1 MNTRSLAGRIAV
13 VTGASSGI
21 GAATARELAAAGAT
35 VALLARRKD
44 RIDELAAGITAAGG
58 TALAVAADVTDA
70 AALADAAARIDRELG
85 TVDLLV
91 PNAGVMQPFSPEE
104 PRADLWQH
112 QIDVNLNGVLRT
124 LDAFVPALVRAAAAG
139 GPVDIVAISSLGAQV
154 AYPGYHVYFATKAAV
169 SHLVRNLRTD
179 LGPKGIRVSAVEPG
193 MTGTEIGGHV
203 ADAGFAAQLVD
214 MAGQVSTMEPSDV
227 AEIVAFVAGRRP
239 GVNIA
244 QLAVLPV
251 GQPY

>member
-1 MNTRSLAGRIAV
+1 MTTQPLAGRVAV

-21 GAATARELAAAGAT
+21 GAATARELAAAGAS

-44 RIDELAAGITAAGG
+44 RIADLAEEIAAAGG
-58 TALAVAADVTDA
+58 TALAIEADVTDPTG
-70 AALADAAARIDRELG
+70 LADAAEQIDRTLG

-91 PNAGVMQPFSPEE
+91 PNAGVMQPALPQA
-104 PRADLWQH
+104 RRTDLWQH
-112 QIDVNLNGVLRT
+112 QIEVNLNGVLHT
-124 LDAFVPALVRAAAAG
+124 VDAFLPALLTAAERG
-139 GPVDIVAISSLGAQV
+139 GQVDLVAISSLGAQV
-154 AYPGYHVYFATKAAV
+154 AYPGYSVYFATKAAV

-193 MTGTEIGGHV
+193 MTGTEIGGQV
-203 ADAGFAAQLVD
+203 ADPDFAAQLTE
-214 MAGQVSTMEPSDV
+214 MAGAVMMMSPEDI
-227 AEIVAFVAGRRP
+227 AEIVAFVASRRS

-251 GQPY
+251 DMPY

>member
-1 MNTRSLAGRIAV
+1 MSTRSLAGRAAV
-13 VTGASSGI
+13 VTGGSSGI
-21 GAATARELAAAGAT
+21 GAATARELAACGAA
-35 VALLARRKD
+35 VALLARRKE
-44 RIDELAAGITAAGG
+44 RVDELAAEIVAAGG
-58 TALAVAADVTDA
+58 VALAVAADVTDPD
-70 AALADAAARIDRELG
+70 ALADAAARIDRELG

-91 PNAGVMQPFSPEE
+91 PNAGVMQPFSPEQ
-104 PRADLWQH
+104 PRADLWRH

-124 LDAFVPALVRAAAAG
+124 LDAFVPALLRAAGDG

-179 LGPKGIRVSAVEPG
+179 LGPKGIRVAAIEPG

-203 ADAGFAAQLVD
+203 ADAGFAAQLAA
-214 MAGQVSTMEPSDV
+214 MAGEVSTMEPRDV
-227 AEIVAFVAGRRP
+227 AEIVAFVAGRRR